1 MAGWTS
7 GGLWL
12 LERKRDMI
20 SSTTED
26 GSWATIHDNDPAS
39 RGGAPD
45 SRPVSA
51 PNIRLP
57 HTAGGETAIISAQAQ
72 RPAPHL
78 THRPRN
84 AFRPGSQ
91 P

>member
-1 MAGWTS
+1 
-7 GGLWL
+7 
-12 LERKRDMI
+12 MI

-72 RPAPHL
+72 RHTSLTDPA
-78 THRPRN
+78 T

-91 P
+91 PW